1 MFPDNKTLLFTK
13 LYNEYFN
20 VIISTAYS
28 RLGNM
33 DAARDVCQE
42 VFARFFTKMDETE
55 NYRRWLLSALKFVIL
70 EYLRKN
76 SIQTVDIAEINDDIN
91 FSFVNGF
98 DDSRIVIEET
108 LNNMEIFGDEKTKT
122 MFDLIAIYHYTYKE
136 TGAELGLS
144 ERQIKYKYRK
154 IVDKIIDNL
163 KSKGIRNLEDLA

>member
-1 MFPDNKTLLFTK
+1 VFPDKKTLLFTK
-13 LYNEYFN
+13 SYNEYYNIVF
-20 VIISTAYS
+20 STAYY
-28 RLGNM
+28 RLGDV

-42 VFARFFTKMDETE
+42 VFTRFLAKMDEAE
-55 NYRRWLLSALKFVIL
+55 NCRRWLLSALKFVIL

-76 SIQTVDIAEINDDIN
+76 SMITVDISEINDDIN
-91 FSFVNGF
+91 LSFVNGF

-136 TGAELGLS
+136 TGAELGMS

-154 IVDKIIDNL
+154 TIDKIVDHL
-163 KSKGIRNLEDLA
+163 KSKGIRSLEDLV